1 VILSGNDLCQKNI
14 KGIVEMNL
22 LVKKDTRIIDI
33 GGGFI
38 AEVYMEQMVE
48 YNHKI
53 YITHEDFTCAK
64 YLISSVIPKYG
75 TELQGEKSIVEFLRQ
90 ADNYK
95 EVWYSK
101 LKEIDSNIRMFETD

>member
-1 VILSGNDLCQKNI
+1 MV
-14 KGIVEMNL
+14 NL

-38 AEVYMEQMVE
+38 AEVYIEQMVE
-48 YNHKI
+48 YTHKV

-75 TELQGEKSIVEFLRQ
+75 VELQGEKSIVEFLRQ

-95 EVWYSK
+95 EVWYDQ
-101 LKEIDSNIRMFETD
+101 LKKIDANLQMFVTE

>member
-1 VILSGNDLCQKNI
+1 MV
-14 KGIVEMNL
+14 NL

-38 AEVYMEQMVE
+38 AEVYIEQMVE
-48 YNHKI
+48 YNHKV
-53 YITHEDFTCAK
+53 YITHKDFTGAK

-75 TELQGEKSIVEFLRQ
+75 VELQGEKSIVEFLRQ

-95 EVWYSK
+95 EVWYNK
-101 LKEIDSNIRMFETD
+101 LKEIDANIKMFETG

>member
-1 VILSGNDLCQKNI
+1 MV
-14 KGIVEMNL
+14 NL

-38 AEVYMEQMVE
+38 AEVYIEQMAE
-48 YNHKI
+48 YTHKV

-75 TELQGEKSIVEFLRQ
+75 VELQGEKSIVEFLRQ

-95 EVWYSK
+95 EVWYDQ
-101 LKEIDSNIRMFETD
+101 LKKIDANLQMFVTE

>member
-1 VILSGNDLCQKNI
+1 MV
-14 KGIVEMNL
+14 NL
-22 LVKKDTRIIDI
+22 LVRKDTRIIDI

-38 AEVYMEQMVE
+38 AEVYIEQMVE
-48 YNHKI
+48 YTHKV

-75 TELQGEKSIVEFLRQ
+75 VELQGEKSIVEFLRQ

-95 EVWYSK
+95 EVWYDQ
-101 LKEIDSNIRMFETD
+101 LKKIDANLQMFVTE

>member
-1 VILSGNDLCQKNI
+1 MV
-14 KGIVEMNL
+14 NL

-38 AEVYMEQMVE
+38 AEVYIEQMVE
-48 YNHKI
+48 YTHKV

-64 YLISSVIPKYG
+64 YLISSIIPKYG
-75 TELQGEKSIVEFLRQ
+75 VELQGEKSIVEFLRQ

-95 EVWYSK
+95 EVWYDQ
-101 LKEIDSNIRMFETD
+101 LKKIDANLQMFETE

>member
-1 VILSGNDLCQKNI
+1 MV
-14 KGIVEMNL
+14 NL

-38 AEVYMEQMVE
+38 AEVYIEQMVE
-48 YNHKI
+48 YNHMI

-64 YLISSVIPKYG
+64 YLISSVTPKYG
-75 TELQGEKSIVEFLRQ
+75 VELQGEKSIVEFLRQ

-95 EVWYSK
+95 EVWYDQ
-101 LKEIDSNIRMFETD
+101 LKKIDANLQMFVTE